1 MPIAFV
7 PFADYMGDDRMERIA
22 APIGEEADIAELRE
36 YFSYELAKLPPRDRE
51 IVKMRFGFDDGYS
64 RTLQEVGDMFG
75 ITRERV
81 RQVLGKVIV
90 YFRHPTQKQKLL
102 EFLA

>member
-22 APIGEEADIAELRE
+22 APIGEAADIAELRE
-36 YFSYELAKLPPRDRE
+36 YFSHELAKLPKREAE
-51 IVKMRFGFDDGYS
+51 IVKMRYGFGDGDS

-75 ITRERV
+75 LTRERV
-81 RQVLGKVIV
+81 RQVLAKVIL